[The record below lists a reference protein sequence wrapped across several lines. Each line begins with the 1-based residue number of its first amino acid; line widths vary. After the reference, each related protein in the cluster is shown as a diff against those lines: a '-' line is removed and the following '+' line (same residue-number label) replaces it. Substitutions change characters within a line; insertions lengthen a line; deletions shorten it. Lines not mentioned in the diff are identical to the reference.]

1 LGGEGVVVVVGRLEG
16 NTVWRERERERESV
30 CVCVRESE
38 RARERERERES
49 HVMVATGDFLML
61 TGNNEN
67 R

>member
-1 LGGEGVVVVVGRLEG
+1 
-16 NTVWRERERERESV
+16 VWRERESVCERERERERE
-30 CVCVRESE
+30 
-38 RARERERERES
+38 RAS

>member
-1 LGGEGVVVVVGRLEG
+1 VASSVVWVARGSCSCWEVGGQYRV
-16 NTVWRERERERESV
+16 ERERESV
-30 CVCVRESE
+30 CV
-38 RARERERERES
+38 RERERERAS